1 MSKLNL
7 INISND
13 SFVPFLKWMWLECDY
28 DVEIIISI
36 VEKPWKWQKEFTK
49 YMEIVNEYE

>member
-28 DVEIIISI
+28 NVEIIISI